1 MRKIYICLF
10 LVCCSL
16 VVEGQNKKVID
27 SLLTSLKTALA
38 DTQKIKIYNSLAL
51 QYTNSLDLSNID
63 LYTDK
68 AIQLAQQ
75 NKYMKGVAQAYIIS
89 ATAYMKKGEY
99 DKAQWLFGKALK
111 VATIHQCLKEKANTT
126 NGLGILSFHQGKL
139 LDAISYFE
147 QSLSTHQA
155 LGNKLGV
162 ARSYSNIASM
172 YQERGLY
179 FKALDTYFQSLEL
192 SKEIGSKRGESYNYY
207 NIALIYKTQKRFEK
221 ALEYFK
227 KSLKIKQ
234 EMGATLDLIS
244 TYNDLGNVY
253 IELKQ
258 TEKAFKHLFKAL
270 SIAKEVNS
278 TRKLLHCYLSL
289 GNNYIKLKQY
299 AKALLYLS
307 KSLAYEEKGDKLEF
321 ARIYVALGKT
331 HYYLKNYAIA
341 EEYLQKGMHLSR
353 QIELSKN
360 IKEAARVF
368 ALVYE
373 AQGNYKSAY
382 INHQL
387 FKKMTDSLLNK
398 ENTTK
403 IARLESQ
410 FEFEQEKDSIKFA
423 QEKKQLAFDAEIK
436 ARNARQILTYIGL
449 GLVTLLLVVVLVF
462 FRDKQRSNQKL
473 NLLNAELAESNEEI
487 KVAHEEVQVTNEEIK
502 TVNEKLIQTL
512 EIVQSQRDD
521 IISSINYAQRI
532 QKAILPSFTYIK
544 YAFPESFILYKPCE
558 IVSGDFYWF
567 ASVEPSLQGKAVK
580 HFMGEQQVLVAADC
594 TGHGVPGAFMTMLGS
609 QALTDLVVRRNIV
622 SPSEILNTL
631 DKNLKSLLKRN
642 ITLVDDGMDITI
654 CVIDK
659 EAQEL
664 KFAGAR
670 NPIILVQEGQLREI
684 KGDLYSING
693 YRTQGEQAAYTEHT
707 IDISVP
713 TTLYMYSDGYQD
725 QFGGNLGKKFMK
737 KRFLE
742 LIHTIAD
749 RPIEEQQQQLELTL
763 NDWMGDEKQVDDIL
777 VMGVKL

>member
-1 MRKIYICLF
+1 MRKIYICLL
-10 LVCCSL
+10 LVCGAL
-16 VVEGQNKKVID
+16 AVEGQNKKVID
-27 SLLTSLKTALA
+27 SLLASLKTTLA
-38 DTQKIKIYNSLAL
+38 DTQKIKIYNNLAL

-75 NKYMKGVAQAYIIS
+75 NKYMQGVAQAYLVS
-89 ATAYMKKGEY
+89 GTAYMKKGEY
-99 DKAQWLFGKALK
+99 EKARWLFNKALS
-111 VATIHQCLKEKANTT
+111 VSETHQCLTEKANTT
-126 NGLGILSFHQGKL
+126 NGLGVLSFHQGKL
-139 LDAISYFE
+139 LDAIGYFE
-147 QSLSTHQA
+147 QSLNAHKV
-155 LGNKLGV
+155 LGNKLGM

-179 FKALDTYFQSLEL
+179 LKALDTYFQSL
-192 SKEIGSKRGESYNYY
+192 SISREIGSKRGISYNYH

-253 IELKQ
+253 IELRQ

-270 SIAKEVNS
+270 SIAEEVNS

-331 HYYLKNYAIA
+331 HYYLKNYAISG
-341 EEYLQKGMHLSR
+341 EYLQKGMTLSR

-373 AQGNYKSAY
+373 AQGDYKNAY
-382 INHQL
+382 SSHQL

-410 FEFEQEKDSIKFA
+410 FEFKQEKDSIKFA

-436 ARNARQILTYIGL
+436 ARNAKQVLTYIGL

-473 NLLNAELAESNEEI
+473 NRLNAELAESNEEI

-512 EIVQSQRDD
+512 DLVQNQRDD

-532 QKAILPSFTYIK
+532 QKAILPSLKYIK
-544 YAFPESFILYKPCE
+544 YAFPENFILYKPCE

-567 ASVEPSLQGKAVK
+567 ASVEPSLPSKAAK
-580 HFMGEQQVLVAADC
+580 NLQVLVAADC

-622 SPSEILNTL
+622 SPSQILNTL
-631 DKNLKSLLKRN
+631 DKNLKALLKRN

-670 NPIILVQEGQLREI
+670 NPIVLVQNGQLIEV

-693 YRTQGEQAAYTEHT
+693 YRTQGVEQATYTEHT

-725 QFGGNLGKKFMK
+725 QFGGDLGKKFMK

-742 LIHTIAD
+742 LIHKIAD
-749 RPIEEQQQQLELTL
+749 LPIEEQQQQLELIL
-763 NDWMGDEKQVDDIL
+763 NNWMGDEKQVDDIL